1 MKKVSAQAAQAADCA
16 AEMQVEILTDLTRT
30 QGWDRVVPGALGAC
44 ECRPVVAGCN
54 GG

>member
-30 QGWDRVVPGALGAC
+30 QGWDRVELALGAC